1 MEVWFVRVFHCKFT
15 FGLLLKNVPF
25 GRILLYIA
33 FIEEEL
39 CFIAVKTENLHKK
52 ICRNYL
58 EFFSKVVYIFLVSIS
73 HGFSDILGKIHKF
86 SNTFYGLCDI
96 ATPHYLLCCSNYS
109 SFCH

>member
-1 MEVWFVRVFHCKFT
+1 MVCKGFPVQIYFWPAFEKCT
-15 FGLLLKNVPF
+15 LWKDF
-25 GRILLYIA
+25 IIDSLYRGI
-33 FIEEEL
+33 EL
-39 CFIAVKTENLHKK
+39 CSIAVKRENLHMK

-58 EFFSKVVYIFLVSIS
+58 EFFSKVVYIFLVCIS

-86 SNTFYGLCDI
+86 SNTFYSRRDI